1 MPSNSY
7 CRGDNLLTARSG
19 YAAMSTEKETVRS
32 NCCHALFP
40 FIRSGFWP
48 IETSVHRYSSS
59 QCMSVSSNLPFVCH
73 TTVTQSTE
81 ERHSSVAGRLCACL
95 QTIGSRL
102 ASYGDVG
109 GHSSTSAD
117 MSLPVSIGPNRCELI
132 YSHDKQPLLELSLR
146 VCLPIKELLHTLSQL
161 APPANRQTGKQ
172 QRPIVKSPPSES
184 KRKDVDTPAK
194 APPPVRQS
202 QLPQGSSSSNW
213 QPSYHPLLPEP
224 PAALGTLPSN
234 GCSVAR

>member
-1 MPSNSY
+1 
-7 CRGDNLLTARSG
+7 
-19 YAAMSTEKETVRS
+19 
-32 NCCHALFP
+32 
-40 FIRSGFWP
+40 
-48 IETSVHRYSSS
+48 
-59 QCMSVSSNLPFVCH
+59 MSVSSNLLFVCH
-73 TTVTQSTE
+73 TTSNQSTE

-102 ASYGDVG
+102 ASYGDLG
-109 GHSSTSAD
+109 GHSSTPAG

-132 YSHDKQPLLELSLR
+132 YNHDKQPLLELSLR

-194 APPPVRQS
+194 ASPPVRQS

-213 QPSYHPLLPEP
+213 QPSYHPWEQKLQPHWEP
-224 PAALGTLPSN
+224 YPATAVAWPDEWAPSN
-234 GCSVAR
+234 PR